1 MTVQPRIPVY
11 IIVGR
16 VVAIVGL
23 SLAIALGIFIVLA
36 GRVGLGA
43 LTLAA
48 AVPFGV
54 LIFLIER
61 APGGASSG
69 SAKSGRETG

>member
-1 MTVQPRIPVY
+1 MTLQPRIPAY

-16 VVAIVGL
+16 VVAILGL
-23 SLAIALGIFIVLA
+23 SLAIALGIFILLA
-36 GRVGLGA
+36 GRITLGA
-43 LTLAA
+43 LVLAA
-48 AVPFGV
+48 ALPFAA

-69 SAKSGRETG
+69 GANSGHKTG